1 MQQILNF
8 LIRNRNF
15 ILFLVLFSVAVSF
28 TIQSHSYHKS
38 KFIKSTNWITGGV
51 YNTFSNIGEY
61 FSLKQKNIQLA
72 EENKQLRSLLYNIKD
87 STQITPFIDRDSTN
101 TSTYIITTGKV
112 IRNSFTKANNH
123 LLINVGK
130 KKGITQDM
138 GVVSSRGIVGIVE
151 SSSKNFSVVQSIL
164 NTSSQINAKLKK
176 TSHFGTLSWDT
187 QNAQTA
193 QLSDI
198 PRLVELHIGDT
209 VVTGGMSSIFPE
221 GIPIG
226 TIKDFNL
233 NEAKN
238 YYNINIALF
247 NDMTNLRHIYIVK
260 NKLKKEA
267 DSLLNTVPNE

>member
-38 KFIKSTNWITGGV
+38 KFVKSTNWITGGV

-72 EENKQLRSLLYNIKD
+72 QENKQLRSLLYNLKD
-87 STQITPFIDRDSTN
+87 STQIAPSIDSTT

-112 IRNSFTKANNH
+112 IRNSFTKTNNQ
-123 LLINVGK
+123 LLINSGT
-130 KKGITQDM
+130 KKGVVQDM
-138 GVVSSRGIVGIVE
+138 GVVSPRGIVGIVE
-151 SSSKNFSVVQSIL
+151 SSSKNFSIVQSIL
-164 NTSSQINAKLKK
+164 NTSSQINAKLKN
-176 TSHFGTLSWDT
+176 TPHFGTLSWDT
-187 QNAQTA
+187 KNAQTV
-193 QLSDI
+193 QLTDI
-198 PRLVELHIGDT
+198 PRLVDLHTGDT
-209 VVTGGMSSIFPE
+209 IVTGGMSSIFPE

-238 YYNINIALF
+238 YYNINISLF
-247 NDMTNLRHIYIVK
+247 NDMTSLRHIYIIK
-260 NKLKKEA
+260 NKLKQEA
-267 DSLLNTVPNE
+267 DSLLNSTPNE